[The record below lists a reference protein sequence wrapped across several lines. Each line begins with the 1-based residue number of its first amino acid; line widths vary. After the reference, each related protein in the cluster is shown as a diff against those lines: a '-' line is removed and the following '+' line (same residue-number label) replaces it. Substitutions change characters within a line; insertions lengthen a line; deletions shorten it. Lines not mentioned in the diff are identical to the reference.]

1 MRRPHARPEKVRKM
15 KKKLITILI
24 ILAAV
29 CALGTGALTAHA
41 ENGKANGDNAAVAV
55 ATASARKNNECGNV
69 LLMQT

>member
-41 ENGKANGDNAAVAV
+41 EITPNINDNHV
-55 ATASARKNNECGNV
+55 T
-69 LLMQT
+69 